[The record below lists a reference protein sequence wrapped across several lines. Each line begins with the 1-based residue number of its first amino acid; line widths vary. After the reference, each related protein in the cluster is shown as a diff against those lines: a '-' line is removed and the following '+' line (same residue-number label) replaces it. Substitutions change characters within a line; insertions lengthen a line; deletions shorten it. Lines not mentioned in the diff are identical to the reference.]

1 MDIQEEKSMYEVFIE
16 LLAKLLNDYISENKE
31 ENLEDQNKG

>member
-16 LLAKLLNDYISENKE
+16 LLAKLLNDCINENKE
-31 ENLEDQNKG
+31 QPLETKNKG